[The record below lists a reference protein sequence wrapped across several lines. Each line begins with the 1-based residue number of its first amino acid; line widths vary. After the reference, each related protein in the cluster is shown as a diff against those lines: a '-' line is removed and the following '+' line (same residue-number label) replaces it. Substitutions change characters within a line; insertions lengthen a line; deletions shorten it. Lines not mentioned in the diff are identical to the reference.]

1 MTTMTIREHRGLWIA
16 ATCKLI
22 RVTDDQWIV
31 PSQSDTGVAYQV
43 DYKQGTC
50 TCPDNNNG
58 VGPKC
63 KHLYA
68 VSCAIK
74 RESGRVVP
82 LPDPHTPPPKERP
95 TYKQNWPA
103 YNGAQRTEK
112 RRVQALLQDLCSG
125 LPAFSRPTG
134 RGRLPVPSSD
144 AVFACAFKVYSTVS
158 TRRFQ
163 TDLED
168 AHGKGHVSRHIHYN
182 SVSEY
187 LRNPEITPMLH
198 TLIRESC
205 KPVRELETEF
215 AIDSTG
221 FDTSRRSHWYD
232 QKHGVKRW
240 VHDWVKVH
248 LAIGVKTNIITA
260 VRIDH
265 QNAGDSPQF
274 KPLLEATATDF
285 KIKEV
290 SADKAYL
297 SAENVEAVLHAGG
310 TPYILFK
317 ENTTGGVGGLFE
329 RMFHFYCL
337 HKEKFLE
344 HYHKRSNIEATIAGV
359 KKLFGDYVRS
369 RTDTAMKNE
378 ALCKVLC
385 YNLTCLIHSQCELG
399 IDPSFW
405 ADIDLPGRETPS

>member
-1 MTTMTIREHRGLWIA
+1 MTMTIREHKGLFIA

-43 DYKQGTC
+43 DYKQSTC

-82 LPDPHTPPPKERP
+82 LPDPNSPAHKERP
-95 TYKQNWPA
+95 TYKQNWSA
-103 YNGAQRTEK
+103 YNEAQRTEK
-112 RRVQALLQDLCSG
+112 RRFPALLKDLCSG
-125 LPAFSRPTG
+125 LPPFSRPTG
-134 RGRLPVPSSD
+134 RGRLPVPSSH
-144 AVFACAFKVYSTVS
+144 AVFACVFKVYTTVS
-158 TRRFQ
+158 TRRF
-163 TDLED
+163 
-168 AHGKGHVSRHIHYN
+168 HN

-187 LRNPEITPMLH
+187 LRNPEMTPMLH

-205 KPVRELETEF
+205 KPVRELETTF

-248 LAIGVKTNIITA
+248 LAIGVRTNIVTA

-274 KPLLEATATDF
+274 KPLLEATAADF

-297 SAENVEAVLHAGG
+297 SAENIEAVLHAGG
-310 TPYILFK
+310 MPYILFK
-317 ENTTGGVGGLFE
+317 GNSTGGVGGLFE
-329 RMFHFYCL
+329 RMFHFFCL

-344 HYHKRSNIEATIAGV
+344 HYHKRSNIEATISGI
-359 KKLFGDYVRS
+359 KRLFGDYVRS
-369 RTDTAMKNE
+369 RTDTAMINE

-405 ADIDLPGRETPS
+405 AGIDLPTKESPS